1 MTTTVSGSVAAG
13 SGLRGRITPG
23 ISAPPTLFGR
33 ESAESLMTA
42 GYDLARRATGK
53 ALERVPLEDAA
64 RALTELAERRD
75 DVLRMAEDYLG
86 YTTFDVP
93 LAAQVDALMLVERA
107 RYQLRAGRA
116 KPTLI
121 TRMRRAVCPGS

>member
-1 MTTTVSGSVAAG
+1 MTTIAHPNTGDTG
-13 SGLRGRITPG
+13 QHYRLKPNIPT
-23 ISAPPTLFGR
+23 PPTQFGR
-33 ESAESLMTA
+33 DSADELLSA

-53 ALERVPLEDAA
+53 ALERVPFQDAA

-93 LAAQVDALMLVERA
+93 LAAQVDALLLVERA
-107 RYQLRAGRA
+107 RYQLKAGHAR
-116 KPTLI
+116 PGLV
-121 TRMRRAVCPGS
+121 TRLRRLVRPGA